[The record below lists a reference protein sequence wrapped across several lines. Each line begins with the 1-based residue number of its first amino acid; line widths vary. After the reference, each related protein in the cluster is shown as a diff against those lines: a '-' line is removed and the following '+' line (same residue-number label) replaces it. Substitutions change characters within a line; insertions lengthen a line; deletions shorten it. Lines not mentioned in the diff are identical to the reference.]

1 LETLLERLSRPSLLI
16 TNAFNTIY
24 TQAGRRLR
32 DEHLMTDILP
42 TLRNSGNVLVCV
54 DTAGRVLE
62 LLAHMVDHW
71 STKDSG
77 LLAFYLALLNNVAFN
92 EMELSSLRF
101 SG

>member
-1 LETLLERLSRPSLLI
+1 
-16 TNAFNTIY
+16 
-24 TQAGRRLR
+24 
-32 DEHLMTDILP
+32 M
-42 TLRNSGNVLVCV
+42 

>member
-1 LETLLERLSRPSLLI
+1 M
-16 TNAFNTIY
+16 
-24 TQAGRRLR
+24 R

>member
-1 LETLLERLSRPSLLI
+1 M
-16 TNAFNTIY
+16 
-24 TQAGRRLR
+24 R
-32 DEHLMTDILP
+32 DERIMTDILS
-42 TLRNSGNVLVCV
+42 TFRNSGNVLVYVIV

-62 LLAHMVDHW
+62 LLSHFVDCW

-92 EMELSSLRF
+92 VMELSSLRF

>member
-1 LETLLERLSRPSLLI
+1 M
-16 TNAFNTIY
+16 
-24 TQAGRRLR
+24 R
-32 DEHLMTDILP
+32 DERIMTDILS
-42 TLRNSGNVLVCV
+42 TFRNSGNVLVYV

-62 LLAHMVDHW
+62 LLSHFVDCW

-92 EMELSSLRF
+92 VMELSSLRF